1 MTIVNLSSAT
11 ATSGGW
17 TKTRIFTSHLHT
29 SRWFMVFASL
39 LIMSVNGAT
48 YMFGL
53 YSGDIKSSL
62 GYDQTTLNL
71 IGFFKDLGGNIGLI
85 SGLINEVMLSTIL
98 LGFSRAEYGGSAL
111 VVFVL
116 LFAPLIV
123 VIQEEFRAWKSDKQV
138 FNDPRPPKL
147 VIVGSLATNNPPA
160 VEFKSAPPPQAA
172 QLEPLPP
179 SPRPPTSLQNPE
191 SCINSI
197 FKPPQRGEDYTILQA
212 VFSIDMLVLFIS
224 ASCGIGGTLTAIDNL
239 GQIGKSLGYPNT
251 SISTFVSLMSIWN
264 YLGRV
269 VSGFSSEFLLTKFC
283 LSRPLLLTVVLLISC
298 LGHLLIA
305 FGILNS
311 LYFALVII
319 GFCFGAQWPLLF
331 AIVSDIFGL
340 KYYSTL
346 FQFGA
351 VASPVGA
358 YLLNVE
364 VAGQLYDK
372 EALKQLG
379 AKGLERQL
387 GHDLTCVGVKC
398 YRLSFVIITV
408 ATLIGCFASVV
419 LVFRTRK
426 FYRGDIYRKYRE
438 EVEVVG
444 MEVGLASTPV
454 DQSKFEQCS
463 EYRTDHIMI

>member
-1 MTIVNLSSAT
+1 MQ
-11 ATSGGW
+11 
-17 TKTRIFTSHLHT
+17 IF
-29 SRWFMVFASL
+29 R
-39 LIMSVNGAT
+39 
-48 YMFGL
+48 
-53 YSGDIKSSL
+53 D
-62 GYDQTTLNL
+62 
-71 IGFFKDLGGNIGLI
+71 
-85 SGLINEVMLSTIL
+85 
-98 LGFSRAEYGGSAL
+98 R
-111 VVFVL
+111 
-116 LFAPLIV
+116 
-123 VIQEEFRAWKSDKQV
+123 
-138 FNDPRPPKL
+138 
-147 VIVGSLATNNPPA
+147 GSLATMATNNPPA

-224 ASCGIGGTLTAIDNL
+224 ASCGHMELPRKSSARLLVGIPLNKVLPLSPPTLHSHT
-239 GQIGKSLGYPNT
+239 PH
-251 SISTFVSLMSIWN
+251 F
-264 YLGRV
+264 
-269 VSGFSSEFLLTKFC
+269 
-283 LSRPLLLTVVLLISC
+283 LSRAPSHCLRHPQLSLLR
-298 LGHLLIA
+298 
-305 FGILNS
+305 FM
-311 LYFALVII
+311 
-319 GFCFGAQWPLLF
+319 
-331 AIVSDIFGL
+331 
-340 KYYSTL
+340 
-346 FQFGA
+346 
-351 VASPVGA
+351 ASPVGA
-358 YLLNVE
+358 YLLNVK

-387 GHDLTCVGVKC
+387 GQDLTCVGVKC

-454 DQSKFEQCS
+454 DQSKFEQ
-463 EYRTDHIMI
+463 R

>member
-1 MTIVNLSSAT
+1 
-11 ATSGGW
+11 
-17 TKTRIFTSHLHT
+17 
-29 SRWFMVFASL
+29 
-39 LIMSVNGAT
+39 
-48 YMFGL
+48 
-53 YSGDIKSSL
+53 
-62 GYDQTTLNL
+62 
-71 IGFFKDLGGNIGLI
+71 
-85 SGLINEVMLSTIL
+85 
-98 LGFSRAEYGGSAL
+98 
-111 VVFVL
+111 
-116 LFAPLIV
+116 
-123 VIQEEFRAWKSDKQV
+123 
-138 FNDPRPPKL
+138 
-147 VIVGSLATNNPPA
+147 
-160 VEFKSAPPPQAA
+160 
-172 QLEPLPP
+172 
-179 SPRPPTSLQNPE
+179 
-191 SCINSI
+191 
-197 FKPPQRGEDYTILQA
+197 
-212 VFSIDMLVLFIS
+212 MLVLFIS

-283 LSRPLLLTVVLLISC
+283 LSRPLLLTVVLFISC

-305 FGILNS
+305 FGIPNS
-311 LYFALVII
+311 LYFASVII
-319 GFCFGAQWPLLF
+319 GLCFGAQWPLLF

-387 GHDLTCVGVKC
+387 GQDLTCVGVKC

-454 DQSKFEQCS
+454 DQSKFEQRS